1 LPYWSLATSEKVSD
15 STALIE
21 VGPTIDQWDAW
32 TISTPFTNTIK
43 ITLEEFR
50 AADLQTLLNH
60 FRRKLVHAVFRGV
73 AKDMVDSAATVGRST
88 VLANMLNAPI
98 AKLTVGDN
106 IDAIEDLGDAR
117 TLSSNTSQELVI

>member
-1 LPYWSLATSEKVSD
+1 
-15 STALIE
+15 
-21 VGPTIDQWDAW
+21 
-32 TISTPFTNTIK
+32 
-43 ITLEEFR
+43 
-50 AADLQTLLNH
+50 
-60 FRRKLVHAVFRGV
+60 
-73 AKDMVDSAATVGRST
+73 MVDSAATVGRST